1 MLSDFLTLNL
11 LTRSYFGTLSDRT
24 KMRRITHKKL
34 SIYRDSNSIQRNDVT
49 DETKLEWKKFKFR
62 KPA

>member
-49 DETKLEWKKFKFR
+49 DETKLE
-62 KPA
+62 